1 MIKTK
6 GIIAVGVI
14 LLFMGLALS
23 PVSAR
28 TTIKERF
35 EVGTLGNLASVHLSE
50 NDLTTMENF
59 LPSLFDRI
67 QGATSY
73 SEIINTLQGM
83 MKDYGRHPVLVLLL
97 KFVIKAMNFN
107 YNINQLRPVRKTAFI
122 MSLGF
127 TNKILSPGKNKI
139 NAAKPFTP
147 WYYTGKSNIV
157 LNSRTIIID
166 PHPFSI
172 RMLTGRQI
180 GVMSNF
186 IGLYI
191 HMSGSL
197 SDKAKT
203 FFFGVAGTIRGF
215 DLSPI
220 HN

>member
-1 MIKTK
+1 MVKTK
-6 GIIAVGVI
+6 GIIAVSVI
-14 LLFMGLALS
+14 LLFMGLAFS

-28 TTIKERF
+28 ITPKERF
-35 EVGTLGNLASVHLSE
+35 DVGTIGNLSSEQLSD
-50 NDLTTMENF
+50 NDLAIMEKF
-59 LPSLFDRI
+59 LPTLFDRM
-67 QGATSY
+67 QGVTSY
-73 SEIINTLQGM
+73 SEAITTLQGM

-107 YNINQLRPVRKTAFI
+107 FNINQLRPVRKTAFI

-127 TNKILSPGKNKI
+127 TNKILSMGKNKI
-139 NAAKPFTP
+139 NLAKPFTP
-147 WYYTGKSNIV
+147 WYYTGKSNVV

-166 PHPFSI
+166 PHPFSV
-172 RMLTGRQI
+172 RMITGRQI

-186 IGLYI
+186 IGLYV
-191 HMSGSL
+191 HMTGSL

-215 DLSPI
+215 DLSPM